1 MRSLIIIAV
10 LSALA
15 ASSCYV
21 NAVHPTEEDMSE
33 VYTIVFD
40 DNSLNGRVLSR
51 AEFNARYE
59 GWVLLSEANDFA
71 PAVEGQEQSVE
82 MFYRAQ
88 RGVQISMVSITAYVS
103 IPEINRSPLG
113 KNYIEVT
120 LKSRIGAGLNT
131 TIELFRRQ

>member
-15 ASSCYV
+15 ACYV

-40 DNSLNGRVLSR
+40 DNSLDGRVLSR

-71 PAVEGQEQSVE
+71 PAVEGREQSVE